1 VSDFRR
7 LWLATAVS
15 VLGTYG
21 AAIALAVRTYQDTGR
36 ATWVSAVFV
45 AEFLPPLVI
54 GLAFGE
60 RLNRLSPRRSLVASD
75 LASMCCFAFLAVV
88 HDPAAV
94 VALATAAGAASGV
107 FRPISLAV
115 VPALVGEEGLDRANA
130 SLTAVDTA
138 MTAIGQGLAG
148 VVIVTAGAGVVLGAN
163 AASFAASALL
173 LTGCHGINEP
183 PAAGTPMVGA
193 RRQLRRSLRVVRRA
207 RPLRQVALSWIPM
220 FAVLG
225 VFNSMEVPLLL
236 GPFGASAAVA
246 GLTVA
251 ALTGGQVLGALAAG
265 RVGGARIALLYPLLL
280 AIIGAAT
287 LACGAAQALAVAV
300 AAFVVC
306 GIANGLALVHIR
318 STLQRSTASDQRAAV
333 TALLISGSA
342 VMTAGGAAVGGL
354 LATAYSPRT
363 AFLAAGVVG
372 CGTALVAVATRP
384 GRLPATS
391 QPGASQT

>member
-1 VSDFRR
+1 MSDFRR
-7 LWLATAVS
+7 LWFATAVS

-21 AAIALAVRTYQDTGR
+21 AAIALAVRTYQETGR
-36 ATWVSAVFV
+36 AAWVSAVFV

-60 RLNRLSPRRSLVASD
+60 RLNRLSPRRSLVACD
-75 LASMCCFAFLAVV
+75 LASMCCFASLAVV
-88 HDPAAV
+88 HTPAAV
-94 VALATAAGAASGV
+94 VGLAAAAGAASGV

-115 VPALVGEEGLDRANA
+115 VPAIVGEQGIDRANS

-148 VVIVTAGAGVVLGAN
+148 VVIVTVGANAVLGAN

-173 LTGCHGINEP
+173 LTGCHGIDAP
-183 PAAGTPMVGA
+183 PAAGMPMVGA
-193 RRQLRRSLRVVRRA
+193 RRQLRRSLRVVRRVP
-207 RPLRQVALSWIPM
+207 PLRQVALSWVPM

-225 VFNSMEVPLLL
+225 AFNSMEVPLLL

-251 ALTGGQVLGALAAG
+251 AATVGQVLGALTAG
-265 RVGGARIALLYPLLL
+265 RVGGARVAVLYPLLL
-280 AIIGAAT
+280 AVMAAAT
-287 LACGAAQALAVAV
+287 LACGAAQALGLAV

-306 GIANGLALVHIR
+306 GLANGLALVHIR
-318 STLQRSTASDQRAAV
+318 STLQRSTSSDQRAAV
-333 TALLISGSA
+333 TALLISASA

-372 CGTALVAVATRP
+372 CVTALMALATRP
-384 GRLPATS
+384 GRLSATA
-391 QPGASQT
+391 QPDASRT

>member
-7 LWLATAVS
+7 LWFATAVS

-21 AAIALAVRTYQDTGR
+21 AAIALAVRTYQETGR

-60 RLNRLSPRRSLVASD
+60 RLNRLSPRRTLVACD
-75 LASMCCFAFLAVV
+75 LASMCCFAFLAAV
-88 HDPAAV
+88 HTPAAV
-94 VALATAAGAASGV
+94 VGLAAAAGAASGV

-115 VPALVGEEGLDRANA
+115 VPALVGEQGIDRANS
-130 SLTAVDTA
+130 SLAAVETA

-148 VVIVTAGAGVVLGAN
+148 VVIVAAGADVVLAAN

-173 LTGCHGINEP
+173 LTGCHGIDEP
-183 PAAGTPMVGA
+183 PAAGEPMVGA

-207 RPLRQVALSWIPM
+207 PPLRQVALSWIPM
-220 FAVLG
+220 FAVTG

-251 ALTGGQVLGALAAG
+251 VATVGQVLGALAAG
-265 RVGGARIALLYPLLL
+265 RVGGAKVAVLYPLLV
-280 AIIGAAT
+280 AVMAAAT

-300 AAFVVC
+300 AAFAVL
-306 GIANGLALVHIR
+306 GIANGLVLVHIR
-318 STLQRSTASDQRAAV
+318 STLQRSTSPDQRAAV
-333 TALLISGSA
+333 TALLISASA
-342 VMTAGGAAVGGL
+342 VMIAGGAAAGGV

-372 CGTALVAVATRP
+372 CVTALLAVTTRP
-384 GRLPATS
+384 GRLSATG
-391 QPGASQT
+391 QPGPSQT

>member
-21 AAIALAVRTYQDTGR
+21 AAIALAVRTYQETGR
-36 ATWVSAVFV
+36 AAWVSAVFV

-60 RLNRLSPRRSLVASD
+60 RLNRLSPRRSLVACD

-88 HDPAAV
+88 HTPAAV
-94 VALATAAGAASGV
+94 VGLAAAAGAASGV

-115 VPALVGEEGLDRANA
+115 VPAIVGDQGIDRANS

-148 VVIVTAGAGVVLGAN
+148 VVIVTVGADAVLGAN

-173 LTGCHGINEP
+173 LTGCHGIDAP
-183 PAAGTPMVGA
+183 PAAGLPMVGA

-207 RPLRQVALSWIPM
+207 RPLRQVALSWVPM

-225 VFNSMEVPLLL
+225 AVNSMEVPLLL

-251 ALTGGQVLGALAAG
+251 AATVGQVLGALTAG
-265 RVGGARIALLYPLLL
+265 RVGGARVAIVYPLLL
-280 AIIGAAT
+280 AVMAAAT
-287 LACGAAQALAVAV
+287 LTCGAAQMLGVAV

-306 GIANGLALVHIR
+306 GLANGLALVHIR
-318 STLQRSTASDQRAAV
+318 STLQRSTSSDQRAAV
-333 TALLISGSA
+333 TALLISASA

-372 CGTALVAVATRP
+372 CVTALVALVTRP
-384 GRLPATS
+384 GRLSATA
-391 QPGASQT
+391 QPGASRT

>member
-7 LWLATAVS
+7 LWFATAVS

-21 AAIALAVRTYQDTGR
+21 AAIALAVRTYQETGR

-60 RLNRLSPRRSLVASD
+60 RLNRLSPRRSLVACD
-75 LASMCCFAFLAVV
+75 LASMCCFAFLAAV
-88 HDPAAV
+88 HTPAAV
-94 VALATAAGAASGV
+94 VALAAAAGAASGV

-115 VPALVGEEGLDRANA
+115 VPALVGEQGIDRANS
-130 SLTAVDTA
+130 SLAAVETA

-148 VVIVTAGAGVVLGAN
+148 VVIVAAGADVVLAAN

-173 LTGCHGINEP
+173 LTGCHGIDEP
-183 PAAGTPMVGA
+183 PAAGEPMVGA

-207 RPLRQVALSWIPM
+207 PPLRQVALSWIPM
-220 FAVLG
+220 FAVTG

-251 ALTGGQVLGALAAG
+251 VATVGQVLGALAAG
-265 RVGGARIALLYPLLL
+265 RVGGAKVSVLYPLL
-280 AIIGAAT
+280 
-287 LACGAAQALAVAV
+287 VAV
-300 AAFVVC
+300 MAAAPAVSASRARAMAIPVPVSLTWAITGLRPFTDL
-306 GIANGLALVHIR
+306 IAKASSARR
-318 STLQRSTASDQRAAV
+318 SPSGRLTDSPAC
-333 TALLISGSA
+333 IGSA
-342 VMTAGGAAVGGL
+342 
-354 LATAYSPRT
+354 S
-363 AFLAAGVVG
+363 
-372 CGTALVAVATRP
+372 
-384 GRLPATS
+384 
-391 QPGASQT
+391 ASAPFARWNSMSRA